1 MAKNLLVL
9 TSQDAALVLQR
20 QRPWSEVPV
29 LRGLLDNIVTAPTA
43 ALAHLPELLA
53 AKPASLAE
61 AQEVYP
67 CLTACHESNS
77 WAPLANL
84 AGEKLTYV
92 IDEEYDLMRHRLAT
106 GFQWKQWPLLM
117 APETTWELARTF
129 PTSWLEPSSQ
139 SGDAATYSIALLQH
153 PDEEKFPFGTLWLI
167 RSRFPSASQRTL
179 PVNAEPTREIIGLII
194 EQGSDDEIPT
204 FAQVAAG
211 RSRVYLGWIR

>member
-9 TSQDAALVLQR
+9 TSQDAAFVLQR
-20 QRPWSEVPV
+20 QRPWSEVPA
-29 LRGLLDNIVTAPTA
+29 LRGLLDNIVASPTA

-53 AKPASLAE
+53 AKPGSLAE
-61 AQEVYP
+61 VQEVYP
-67 CLTACHESNS
+67 CLTACHESDS
-77 WAPLANL
+77 WSPLANL

-92 IDEEYDLMRHRLAT
+92 IDDEYDLMRHRLAT

-129 PTSWLEPSSQ
+129 PTVWLEPPAQ
-139 SGDAATYSIALLQH
+139 PGDVATYSIALLQH
-153 PDEEKFPFGTLWLI
+153 PDEAKFPFGTLWLV
-167 RSRFPSASQRTL
+167 RSRLPSSTQRTL
-179 PVNAEPTREIIGLII
+179 PVNAEPIREIVGLIV

-204 FAQVAAG
+204 FAQVVAG